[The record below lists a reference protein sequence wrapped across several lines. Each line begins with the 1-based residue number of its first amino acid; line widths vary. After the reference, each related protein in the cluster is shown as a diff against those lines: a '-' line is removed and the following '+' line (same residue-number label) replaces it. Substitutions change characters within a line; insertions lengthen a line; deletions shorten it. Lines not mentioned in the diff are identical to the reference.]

1 MSETSARLLR
11 LLSLL
16 QTRRAWSGAEL
27 ATKLDVTARTVRRD
41 VERLRGLGYPV
52 QAWQGSAG
60 YRLGAGASMPPLLL
74 DDEEAVAVA
83 VGLRTTS
90 GGTVTGIED
99 ASLRALAKLEQ
110 VLPSRLRHRL
120 TTLQQSM
127 VRVAA
132 EAPRVASETLLTIAQ
147 ACRCHERLRFDYTD
161 HAGRTSRRD
170 VEPDSLVNVSRHWY
184 LVGWDVDRADWRS
197 FRVDRLEPRVP
208 TGPRFTPRPLPD
220 GDAATYLSRRLSV
233 ASWPWR
239 TVVTLHGSATEV
251 ADRVWPGMGVL
262 EAVDDVSCLLHLGA
276 DSPAALA
283 WMITALDIGF
293 TVTDPPEL
301 VAALRTVSERCR
313 DAIVDAPGAD
323 LQRVPFPR

>member
-16 QTRRAWSGAEL
+16 QTHRAWSGAEL
-27 ATKLDVTARTVRRD
+27 ADKLEVTPRTVRRD

-52 QAWQGSAG
+52 QALQGTAG

-120 TTLQQSM
+120 TTLQKSM
-127 VRVAA
+127 VRVSA
-132 EAPRVASETLLTIAQ
+132 ESPRVASETLLTIAET
-147 ACRCHERLRFDYTD
+147 CLRRERLRFDYTD
-161 HAGRTSRRD
+161 HAGRVSRRD

-184 LVGWDVDRADWRS
+184 LVAWDVDRGDWRS
-197 FRVDRLEPRVP
+197 FRVDRLEPRIP
-208 TGPRFTPRPLPD
+208 TGPRFTPRPLPE
-220 GDAATYLSRRLSV
+220 GDAAAYMARRLSS

-239 TVVTLHGSATEV
+239 TVITLHGSATEL
-251 ADRVWPGMGVL
+251 AERVWPGMGVL
-262 EAVDDVSCLLHLGA
+262 EAVDDTHCLLHLGA
-276 DSPAALA
+276 DTPASLA
-283 WMITALDIGF
+283 WMITALDTDF
-293 TVTDPPEL
+293 TVTGPPEL
-301 VAALRTVSERCR
+301 LTALETLATRCRTAIVAA
-313 DAIVDAPGAD
+313 DAESHSLPPD
-323 LQRVPFPR
+323 R

>member
-16 QTRRAWSGAEL
+16 QTHRAWSGAEL
-27 ATKLDVTARTVRRD
+27 AAKLDVTARTVRRD
-41 VERLRGLGYPV
+41 IERLRGLGYPV
-52 QAWQGSAG
+52 QALQGTAG

-120 TTLQQSM
+120 STLQQSM

-132 EAPRVASETLLTIAQ
+132 EAPRVTSETLLAIAD
-147 ACRCHERLRFDYTD
+147 ACRRQERLRFDYTD
-161 HAGRTSRRD
+161 HTGRTSVRD
-170 VEPDSLVNVSRHWY
+170 TEPDSLVNVSRHWY
-184 LVGWDVDRADWRS
+184 LVAWDVDRKDWRS
-197 FRVDRLEPRVP
+197 FRVDRLYPRIP

-220 GDAATYLSRRLSV
+220 GDAATYLSRRLSS

-239 TVVTLHGSATEV
+239 TVVTLHRPATEI
-251 ADRVWPGMGVL
+251 AERLWPGTGVL
-262 EAVDDVSCLLHLGA
+262 EPVDDKTSLLHLGA
-276 DSPAALA
+276 DSPASLA
-283 WMITALDIGF
+283 WMITALDTDF
-293 TVTDPPEL
+293 TVTGPPEL
-301 VAALRTVSERCR
+301 VTALRRLSDRCR
-313 DAIVDAPGAD
+313 AAVDAPDAD
-323 LQRVPFPR
+323 

>member
-16 QTRRAWSGAEL
+16 QTHRSWSGAEL
-27 ATKLDVTARTVRRD
+27 AAELDVTARTVRRD
-41 VERLRGLGYPV
+41 IERLRGLGYPV
-52 QAWQGSAG
+52 QALQGAAG

-99 ASLRALAKLEQ
+99 ASLRALAKLDQ

-120 TTLQQSM
+120 TTLQQAM

-132 EAPRVASETLLTIAQ
+132 EAPRVSPATLLAIAE
-147 ACRCHERLRFDYTD
+147 ACRRHERLRFDYTD
-161 HAGRTSRRD
+161 HAGRVSRRAA
-170 VEPDSLVNVSRHWY
+170 EPDSLVNVSRHWY
-184 LVGWDVDRADWRS
+184 LVAWDVDRADWRS
-197 FRVDRLEPRVP
+197 FRVDRLVPRVP
-208 TGPRFTPRPLPD
+208 TGPRFTPRPPPD
-220 GDAATYLSRRLSV
+220 GDAAAYLSRRLSV

-239 TVVTLHGSATEV
+239 TVVTLHCSATVV
-251 ADRVWPGMGVL
+251 AERLWPGTGVL

-276 DSPAALA
+276 DSPASLA
-283 WMITALDIGF
+283 WMITGLDTDF
-293 TVTDPPEL
+293 TVTGPPEL
-301 VAALRTVSERCR
+301 LAALERVSARCR
-313 DAIVDAPGAD
+313 DALPAAPDA
-323 LQRVPFPR
+323 

>member
-1 MSETSARLLR
+1 MSATSTRLLR

-16 QTRRAWSGAEL
+16 QTHRAWSGAEL
-27 ATKLDVTARTVRRD
+27 ATELDVTGRTVRRD

-52 QAWQGSAG
+52 QALQGTAG

-120 TTLQQSM
+120 ATLQQSM
-127 VRVAA
+127 VRVSA
-132 EAPRVASETLLTIAQ
+132 EAPRVSPETLLTIAQ
-147 ACRCHERLRFDYTD
+147 ACRGRERLRFDYTD
-161 HAGRTSRRD
+161 HGGRTSRRD

-197 FRVDRLEPRVP
+197 FRIDRLHPRVP

-239 TVVTLHGSATEV
+239 TVVSLHGSATDLAE
-251 ADRVWPGMGVL
+251 RVWPGMGVL

-276 DSPAALA
+276 DSPASLA
-283 WMITALDIGF
+283 WMITALDTDF
-293 TVTDPPEL
+293 TVTGPPEL
-301 VAALRTVSERCR
+301 IGALRTVGERCR
-313 DAIVDAPGAD
+313 VATIDAPEAN
-323 LQRVPFPR
+323 LHPVPPSH